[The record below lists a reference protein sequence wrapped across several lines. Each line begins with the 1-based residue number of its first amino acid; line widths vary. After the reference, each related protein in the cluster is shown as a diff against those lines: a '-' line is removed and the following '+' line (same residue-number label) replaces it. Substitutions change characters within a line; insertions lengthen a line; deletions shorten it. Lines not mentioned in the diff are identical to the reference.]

1 MASMTINR
9 NIQRHPFTT
18 EDVPEAR
25 TLIHRVLL
33 SQPAVPKHT
42 VHAGIQ
48 TPNQPDPTAFRQ
60 FKAPAGR
67 HVYAPPDVIERHVNF
82 DFFKLAYVSGAATIQ
97 TTRELALIPEGIF
110 RGAERVPVALAHGH
124 TALLQLVTAQAPVQ
138 RIPGLALVISS
149 PWNNYWHWLIEHL
162 PKIILLMHLDQG
174 LFKECSFIVEP
185 EFPQWKRDVLLAI
198 GVSTHQIV
206 EPPGG
211 VVSLQPDIL
220 VVPTYPQPN
229 AVVMREISER
239 LLAAGKAP
247 SIDVGSGLI
256 YIQRGAEWG
265 KRNLLNEADV
275 AARLSK
281 QGFQVIQADKYTPM
295 EQAHI
300 FSKAKMIVSIHSSSL
315 TNIFHAPD
323 SAKIVELY
331 GARVGLA
338 FRQLAYEMLQ
348 EHVMLFGDVSSPS
361 QYINGNP
368 SESDVT
374 INIAELLNTLHRK
387 HDVRRSMGEPQ
398 QVADSIYNNNRQ
410 KNCEIDG
417 VLNSPSGEELL
428 KKLCL
433 QRTLCFQILN
443 IPGQQFE
450 KTRYFYSVDH
460 EPAEM
465 ERFFNGKATYET
477 LVQRSREYGFSQVPY
492 RQKKLNRAL
501 IDSFNN
507 LLNLKIEGVPFPEFL
522 SEDNISLW
530 QFVMPAVYNGPCKEV
545 FEVIE
550 YLGALVEEHR
560 PDVVTIMGNPLDY
573 QARAATQLLTR
584 RGTPWQLLKIELE
597 AGPAEAPVSQALD
610 EFTRRIEAGE
620 RAALGNYAARL
631 QERKEF
637 GDSVLMISYPSA
649 WQRSLNGGEIDRYY
663 ESFKPELETAG
674 WTGIRVELP
683 HYFLINGTKKTYLEQ
698 TITKRRGDFDTI
710 FLDAYLHDDDF
721 SRCMEWRRPLVA
733 KFERLTSDND
743 FLSAFCYRG
752 ESFLIPLLEYW
763 QELFTEY
770 LVRDCLPTLFIAR
783 RMLEH
788 IRPKVLLL
796 TYEAG
801 QYSRALVIEA
811 HRLGIPT
818 FALQHA
824 MISDQFKC
832 YTDQRVCNAPD
843 LSCGCY
849 GFIVPGTTFVWGS
862 YHKEILT
869 TKGSYPEEAVVCV
882 GNWMAPSREKT
893 LEALTPLELLNLRK
907 SWASSQRRIALLLTA
922 VSAYGVMDQIAAK
935 LDPDKF
941 CLLIKPHPQEKN
953 GPVYLEYFRQHGFET
968 TLINGYLQEA
978 ILLAD
983 VIIADLYSTTVG
995 DCLLF
1000 GKPIY
1005 TYCDREMG
1013 WTPPWEGLVFNLEQ
1027 EERLDA
1033 RPLPSEQQ
1041 EAISTFLET
1050 QGLCTS
1056 TPPAAA
1062 IFDRISAT
1070 LSQKTPDSSR
1080 QVVSIASPVRLYAG
1094 DVPELPEYQGWLGLS
1109 LTQNDHRHL
1118 LQDITKPL
1126 PFPDNSVDA
1135 FQAEDVLEHIPYD
1148 RLVPVINEIFRV
1160 LKPGALFRLSVPD
1173 YSCDVLRESSIK
1185 SPDGDIIFDP
1195 GGGGTR
1201 ENPGHVW
1208 FPTAESVYRLLE
1220 ATRFFIDGS
1229 MDFLHYWNVG
1239 RPGFVTRPI
1248 DYSKGFVKRT
1258 PDHDERVKNPYR
1270 PMSIVVDL
1278 YKMPI
1283 NQCIKLL

>member
-1 MASMTINR
+1 MASMTMNR
-9 NIQRHPFTT
+9 NIQRYPFTT

-33 SQPAVPKHT
+33 SQPAVPQHS

-82 DFFKLAYVSGAATIQ
+82 DFFELAYVSGAATIQ
-97 TTRELALIPEGIF
+97 TTRELALIPEGLF
-110 RGAERVPVALAHGH
+110 RGAERVPAALAHGH

-162 PKIILLMHLDQG
+162 PKIVLLMHLDQG

-185 EFPQWKRDVLLAI
+185 EFPQWKRDILLAI

-247 SIDVGSGLI
+247 SIDMGSGLI

-265 KRNLLNEADV
+265 KRTLLNEVDV

-361 QYINGNP
+361 RYIHGNP
-368 SESDVT
+368 SKSDVT
-374 INIAELLNTLHRK
+374 INVAELLNTLHHK
-387 HDVRRSMGEPQ
+387 YDVRLSMGEPQ
-398 QVADSIYNNNRQ
+398 QVADSIYNNNWQ
-410 KNCEIDG
+410 KNCEING
-417 VLNSPSGEELL
+417 VLNSLSGEELL
-428 KKLCL
+428 KKPRL

-450 KTRYFYSVDH
+450 KTRYFYSHHH
-460 EPAEM
+460 EPTAL
-465 ERFFNGKATYET
+465 ERLFDGKGTYEA
-477 LVQRSREYGFSQVPY
+477 LVKRSREQGFTQVTY
-492 RQKKLNRAL
+492 RQKELNRAL
-501 IDSFNN
+501 IDTFNN
-507 LLNLKIEGVPFPEFL
+507 LLSLKIEGVSFSEFL

-550 YLGALVEEHR
+550 YLGTLVEEHQ
-560 PDVVTIMGNPLDY
+560 PDLVVIMGNLHDY
-573 QARAATQLLTR
+573 QEQAATHLLSR
-584 RGTPWQLLKIELE
+584 RGVACQTVKVELE
-597 AGPAEAPVSQALD
+597 VGPAEAPAPQAVD
-610 EFTRRIEAGE
+610 EYTRRIEAGE
-620 RAALGNYAARL
+620 RAAIGKYAAGL
-631 QERKEF
+631 QDGKEF
-637 GDSVLMISYPSA
+637 RDSVLMVSYPSA
-649 WQRSLNGGEIDRYY
+649 WQKSSQGEIDRYY
-663 ESFKPELETAG
+663 QAFKPELESRG
-674 WTGIRVELP
+674 VTGVRVELP
-683 HYFLINGTKKTYLEQ
+683 HYFLINDSKQAYLEQ
-698 TITKRRGDFDTI
+698 TIAGRRGGYDTV
-710 FLDAYLHDDDF
+710 FLDAYLRDDDF
-721 SRCMEWRRPLVA
+721 SRCPEWRRLLIA

-743 FLSAFCYRG
+743 FLAAFCYRG
-752 ESFLIPLLEYW
+752 ESFFIPLFEYW
-763 QELFTEY
+763 QQLFTEY

-783 RMLEH
+783 RMLKQ
-788 IRPKVLLL
+788 IRPKALLL

-811 HRLGIPT
+811 HRLGTPS

-832 YTDQRVCNAPD
+832 YTDQGVCNAPD
-843 LSCGCY
+843 LSSGCY

-882 GNWMAPSREKT
+882 GNWMAPSREKI
-893 LEALTPLELLNLRK
+893 LDALTPLGLLNLRK
-907 SWASSQRRIALLLTA
+907 SWFASQRRIALLLTA

-953 GPVYLEYFRQHGFET
+953 GPAYLEYFRRHGFET

-978 ILLAD
+978 ILLAEL
-983 VIIADLYSTTVG
+983 VIADLYSTTVG

-1000 GKPIY
+1000 GKPTY
-1005 TYCDREMG
+1005 AYCDREMG
-1013 WTPPWEGLVFNLEQ
+1013 WSPPWEGLVFNLEQ
-1027 EERLDA
+1027 EERLEA
-1033 RPLPSEQQ
+1033 HPLPPEKQD
-1041 EAISTFLET
+1041 AIVTFLEA
-1050 QGLCTS
+1050 QGLCPEM
-1056 TPPAAA
+1056 PPATA
-1062 IFDRISAT
+1062 IFARISAAS
-1070 LSQKTPDSSR
+1070 SQNVADPPR
-1080 QVVSIASPVRLYAG
+1080 QVAPIASPIRLYAG
-1094 DVPELPEYQGWLGLS
+1094 DVPTMPEYDGWLGLS

-1118 LQDITKPL
+1118 LQDITKSL

-1173 YSCDVLRESSIK
+1173 YGCDVLRKRSIK

-1195 GGGGTR
+1195 GGGGTPG
-1201 ENPGHVW
+1201 NPGHLW
-1208 FPTAESVYRLLE
+1208 FPTIERVYRLLE
-1220 ATRFFIDGS
+1220 ATKFYTNGT
-1229 MDFLHYWNVG
+1229 MDFLHYWNGG
-1239 RPGFVTRPI
+1239 RHGFVARQI
-1248 DYSKGFVKRT
+1248 DYSKGFIKRT
-1258 PDHDERVKNPYR
+1258 PDHDERVNNPYR

-1278 YKMPI
+1278 YKTA
-1283 NQCIKLL
+1283 